1 MVSSALVVMAIG
13 VVKRWKYP
21 IGYYLST
28 TTIKSTFVEKI
39 IKHAIRQLDLKGFI
53 VLGITSD
60 QGSNFERALKLLG
73 SSPTDPTI
81 KINNSKYFVHRDAPH
96 LLKNA
101 RNYLLRGNVT
111 VLSFSAKASFHHLKD
126 LYELDL
132 KSSFKMVPKLTKQH
146 VYDLQYANKMK
157 VKLAAQTLSNSCA
170 AALNFCVANNKLQ
183 SSAAATAEYCKRFND
198 ILDALNSS
206 SPRDTVTLR
215 RPLSSGSLVEKHLQG
230 ALIWLEELKVL
241 NADRRKCPFID
252 GFIQSITATLQLN
265 NILERDGIHYL
276 STRNFCQDPLELFFG
291 KIRLKNKF
299 PDTKGFIDAYAKA
312 ASASLVRALLG
323 GNCE

>member
-1 MVSSALVVMAIG
+1 MAIG

-206 SPRDTVTLR
+206 SPRDTVT
-215 RPLSSGSLVEKHLQG
+215 QG
-230 ALIWLEELKVL
+230 
-241 NADRRKCPFID
+241 
-252 GFIQSITATLQLN
+252 
-265 NILERDGIHYL
+265 
-276 STRNFCQDPLELFFG
+276 DP
-291 KIRLKNKF
+291 
-299 PDTKGFIDAYAKA
+299 
-312 ASASLVRALLG
+312 
-323 GNCE
+323 